1 MTKTTYNMK
10 SSIFITALILLFS
23 QTINAQDFERNR
35 TIEKIYPIFQHS
47 EIQISNKY
55 GNVQVVNWEKDSVKF
70 EIAIHVSGN
79 KLSKVSGTFDNIDV
93 DFSANQHYI
102 VANTILKSEKNKI
115 WSDIS
120 DLTSSILKGGNDT
133 RIDYTV
139 YLPEKT
145 ALKITNKFGN
155 VFLTDRI
162 AKTDLIISNGD
173 LKANNFSGFLQL
185 EFNNGNASI
194 KTINAS
200 RMLINYADLRVN
212 SIDNLSLESKSSTFN
227 CEQIKT
233 VKLNS
238 KRDKLYLG
246 ELNAISGETSL
257 SYVSIEKLYN
267 NLFLETG
274 FGDLIIEEV
283 SNEFEFININSGNT
297 DISATFKKNSP
308 FKLDLIYTKKTQISL
323 PTNYKNLKDDYVNED
338 KEESHL
344 TAISGDNAKVKTYVT
359 ISQKSGSVKLINR

>member
-10 SSIFITALILLFS
+10 SSIFIIALILLFS

-35 TIEKIYPIFQHS
+35 TIEKTYPIYQDS

-70 EIAIHVSGN
+70 EIAINVNGN
-79 KLSKVSGTFDNIDV
+79 KLSKVSSTFDNIDV
-93 DFSANQHYI
+93 DFNANQYYI
-102 VANTILKSEKNKI
+102 VANTNFKSEKNKI

-139 YLPEKT
+139 YLPEKI

-185 EFNNGNASI
+185 EFSNGNANI

-212 SIDNLSLESKSSTFN
+212 TIDNLTLESKSSTIN
-227 CEQIKT
+227 CEKIKT
-233 VKLNS
+233 IKLNS
-238 KRDKLYLG
+238 KRDKLYIG
-246 ELNAISGETSL
+246 EINAISGEASL
-257 SYVSIEKLYN
+257 SYVSIEQLYD
-267 NLFLETG
+267 NLFLETS
-274 FGDLIIEEV
+274 FGDLILDEV
-283 SNEFEFININSGNT
+283 SNDFEFININSSNT
-297 DISATFKKNSP
+297 DISSTFNKNSF

-323 PTNYKNLKDDYVNED
+323 PTNYKNLKDNYVNED

-359 ISQKSGSVKLINR
+359 ITQKSGSIKLINR